1 MIWLNQWLIHLHIA
15 SGLNPSTLLG
25 QENISWK
32 EAASIGTVPRVTEDP
47 LMSRLKVRI
56 SFLLSLRCRLLNSLV
71 ACRTFILHRN
81 DLLWPKTFALIAT
94 EQTPSTDKDS
104 DRWSKRGG
112 SKWTLMRVSVCIA
125 SSPHSCYT
133 SSWWPGP
140 GAPEIHCSSRFR
152 SSLSWLR
159 PILFCSCQ

>member
-1 MIWLNQWLIHLHIA
+1 MIWLNQWLIYLHIA
-15 SGLNPSTLLG
+15 SGLNPSTLIG

-32 EAASIGTVPRVTEDP
+32 EAASIGIVQTVTEDP

-56 SFLLSLRCRLLNSLV
+56 SFLLSLRCRLLNSPS
-71 ACRTFILHRN
+71 
-81 DLLWPKTFALIAT
+81 LLRVERLSCSRMLYFDQKHLLSWQLNKL
-94 EQTPSTDKDS
+94 STDKDS

-112 SKWTLMRVSVCIA
+112 SKWTLMRVSVCIV

-140 GAPEIHCSSRFR
+140 ASCTWDP
-152 SSLSWLR
+152 
-159 PILFCSCQ
+159 LFKQV